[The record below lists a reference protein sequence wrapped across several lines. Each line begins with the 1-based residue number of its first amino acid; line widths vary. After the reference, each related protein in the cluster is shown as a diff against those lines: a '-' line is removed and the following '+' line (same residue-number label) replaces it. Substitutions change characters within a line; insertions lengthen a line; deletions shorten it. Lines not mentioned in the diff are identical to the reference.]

1 MSNIFKGLSIILNIF
16 VLLKSLENI
25 RKEFLFI
32 SYKWKN
38 KYSIIL
44 LALSILFF
52 IIAKILEGNIC

>member
-1 MSNIFKGLSIILNIF
+1 MSNIFKGLSIILDVF

-32 SYKWKN
+32 PYKWKN

-44 LALSILFF
+44 LVLSILFF
-52 IIAKILEGNIC
+52 IIGKILEVH